1 MSSSISLERAGAA
14 SSGPAW
20 PLEGRG
26 ALSRLVES
34 EWFRRVAL
42 AAILANALL
51 MGLETS
57 PALRA
62 RLGPELAALHL
73 AFQVWFVAEIGLR
86 LLAWGRRP
94 LAFFRDGWN
103 TFDFTV
109 VALSLLPES
118 GGAAAV
124 ARLARLL
131 RATRLVSS
139 LPGLRLLV
147 ATMLRSV
154 ASMGNVMLLLG
165 LILYVYAILGVNL
178 FGRVDPAHWG
188 SLGAAFL
195 TLFQVLTLEGWVE
208 LQRTGLAATPWAWL
222 FYTSFVVVAVF
233 VVVNLFIAVVI
244 SNLEAAKRAEAGVG
258 PAPAHSIAEIRAR
271 LDELEAALGAARREH
286 S

>member
-1 MSSSISLERAGAA
+1 M
-14 SSGPAW
+14 
-20 PLEGRG
+20 
-26 ALSRLVES
+26 
-34 EWFRRVAL
+34 AL
-42 AAILANALL
+42 AAIVANALL

-57 PALRA
+57 PELRSG
-62 RLGPELAALHL
+62 LGSGLGALHV
-73 AFQVWFVAEIGLR
+73 AFQAWFVSEIGLR
-86 LLAWGRRP
+86 LAACGRRP

-103 TFDFTV
+103 TFDFAV

-118 GGAAAV
+118 GGAAV

-154 ASMGNVMLLLG
+154 GSMGNVMLLLG

-188 SLGAAFL
+188 SLGAALL

-208 LQRTGLAATPWAWL
+208 LQRAGLAATPWAWV

-244 SNLEAAKRAEAGVG
+244 SNLEAAKRAEVG
-258 PAPAHSIAEIRAR
+258 AVSAPERSIAEIRAR
-271 LDELEAALGAARREH
+271 LDDLESALAAARTEH
-286 S
+286 P

>member
-1 MSSSISLERAGAA
+1 MERTGAGQPSRQA
-14 SSGPAW
+14 
-20 PLEGRG
+20 G
-26 ALSRLVES
+26 ALSRLVEG
-34 EWFRRVAL
+34 EPFRAVAL
-42 AAILANALL
+42 AAIVANALL

-57 PALRA
+57 PELRS
-62 RLGPELAALHL
+62 RLGAELGALHL
-73 AFQVWFVAEIGLR
+73 AFQAWFVSEIGLR
-86 LLAWGRRP
+86 LAACGRRP

-103 TFDFTV
+103 TFDFAV

-188 SLGAAFL
+188 SLGAALL

-244 SNLEAAKRAEAGVG
+244 SNLEAAKRAEASAVS
-258 PAPAHSIAEIRAR
+258 APEHSIAEIRAR
-271 LDELEAALGAARREH
+271 LDDLEAALGAART
-286 S
+286 

>member
-1 MSSSISLERAGAA
+1 MDRTGAPSIIGRPTQRA
-14 SSGPAW
+14 
-20 PLEGRG
+20 G

-34 EWFRRVAL
+34 EPFRAVAL
-42 AAILANALL
+42 TAIVANALL

-57 PALRA
+57 AELRSHLGAEFGALQ
-62 RLGPELAALHL
+62 L
-73 AFQVWFVAEIGLR
+73 AFQAWFVSEIGLR
-86 LLAWGRRP
+86 LAACGRRP

-103 TFDFTV
+103 TFDLAV
-109 VALSLLPES
+109 VALSLLPDS

-165 LILYVYAILGVNL
+165 LILYVYAIMGVNL

-188 SLGAAFL
+188 SLGAALL

-244 SNLEAAKRAEAGVG
+244 SNLEAAKRAEAGAV
-258 PAPAHSIAEIRAR
+258 PAPEHSIAEIRAR
-271 LDELEAALGAARREH
+271 LDELQAALAAARTEH
-286 S
+286 P